1 MYLLTLNLLAL
12 SWMAEHCL
20 CAMVV
25 HLDRFTFTVDD
36 HALFLSQSA
45 VLEQEQNRSYL
56 SGHIVINRLVN
67 DITLSSSMDII
78 RPRRP
83 EIRLYNVKLNFCSV
97 LNNGY
102 KNKFIRMIYN
112 NYAGFLNTKP
122 KCPLK
127 PNLNYSLTRAY
138 VDEDLLP
145 DLLPECTY
153 RFRAAFEQKSK
164 LLAHMQ
170 IDGRLIAKVGR
181 SN

>member
-1 MYLLTLNLLAL
+1 MSLLKLNLLVL
-12 SWMAEHCL
+12 SLIPDSCL
-20 CAMVV
+20 CAHIVL
-25 HLDRFTFTVDD
+25 LDRFTFTVDD

-56 SGHIVINRLVN
+56 SGHMLINRLVN
-67 DITLSSSMDII
+67 DITLSSTMDII

-83 EIRLYNVKLNFCSV
+83 EMRLYTVKLNFCSV

-102 KNKFIRMIYN
+102 KNKFIRTLYN

-127 PNLNYSLTRAY
+127 PNFNYSLTRAY

-153 RFRAAFEQKSK
+153 RFRATFEQKSK

-170 IDGRLIAKVGR
+170 LDGRLVAKVGR